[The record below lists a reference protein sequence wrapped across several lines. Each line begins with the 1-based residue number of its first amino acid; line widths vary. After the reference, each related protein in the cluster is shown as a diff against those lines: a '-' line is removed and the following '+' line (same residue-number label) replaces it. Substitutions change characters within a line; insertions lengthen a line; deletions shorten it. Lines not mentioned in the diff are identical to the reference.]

1 MTRSAW
7 IPCLALLLA
16 LSPAS
21 LAREGR
27 GPSKAPVVEPFERPE
42 TLPPGPIDAL
52 VRDVLRDRGVH
63 EAHACSDVVFV
74 RRAYLDV
81 IGTMPGPREVL
92 AFLRDPDPGKR
103 AALIDA
109 LMERDAFADTWT
121 LKWCDL
127 LRVKAEFPVNLWPN
141 GVQAYARWIHESVR
155 ANKPYDRFVRELLT
169 SSGSNFR
176 VPPVNFYRAVQ
187 GKQPSALAAAVAL
200 TFMGARLSHWSEE
213 RRAGL
218 EAFFS
223 RVAFKGTAE
232 WKEEI
237 VFLDPAPAGP
247 LDVVFPDGSEA
258 TIPPGE
264 DPREAFA
271 DWLIDADNAWFA
283 RNIVN
288 RVWSWLMGRGI
299 IHEPDDI
306 RPDNPPVNP
315 ALLDYLEWELV
326 ESGFDLRHLFRLI
339 LHSRTY
345 QQSSI
350 PRGDPETA
358 RALFACYPARQLD
371 AEVLADALRKIC
383 GFREAYSSM
392 IPEPFT
398 FIPPENRCIT
408 LVDGSITGPFL
419 EMFGR
424 PSRDTGLESERNND
438 ASEAQRMFLLN
449 SSTIQKGLE
458 RCWWLKQLEKVHG
471 KHPGRLVRMIYLIIL
486 SRGPTDAERS
496 AVKTR
501 FQGKKM
507 NRHEAAV
514 DLAWAL
520 INSKEFL
527 YRH

>member
-288 RVWSWLMGRGI
+288 RVWSWLLGRGI
-299 IHEPDDI
+299 VHEPDDR
-306 RPDNPPVNP
+306 RPDNPPANP
-315 ALLDYLEWELV
+315 ELLDLLAKELV
-326 ESGFDLRHLFRLI
+326 ARRYDLKHIYRLI
-339 LHSRTY
+339 LNSQTY
-345 QQSSI
+345 QLSSV
-350 PRGDPETA
+350 A
-358 RALFACYPARQLD
+358 RSTHPKAPANFASYPIRRLE
-371 AEVLADALRKIC
+371 AEVLIDALCQIT
-383 GFREAYSSM
+383 GSTEAYSSR

-398 FIPPENRCIT
+398 WIPEDRRTIALP
-408 LVDGSITGPFL
+408 DGSITSPFL

-424 PSRDTGLESERNND
+424 PPRDTGLESERNNSPT
-438 ASEAQRMFLLN
+438 AAQRLHLLN
-449 SSTIQKGLE
+449 SGHVLGKIDRSGKLQSLMTIRDGDL
-458 RCWWLKQLEKVHG
+458 R
-471 KHPGRLVRMIYLIIL
+471 PAATRLYLTIL
-486 SRGPTDAERS
+486 SRRPTEREL
-496 AVKTR
+496 KTVQKYSEWEETKGR
-501 FQGKKM
+501 K
-507 NRHEAAV
+507 ALI
-514 DLAWAL
+514 DLTWAL
-520 INSKEFL
+520 LNSAEFL